1 MNYKIIENFLKED
14 ELKYIENILYSNE
27 FPWYYSKDI
36 VIGSLDNFMFF
47 HLFVKENQITSPYF
61 FKIILPI
68 ISKFKKEINVIYRA
82 RINCFTNQNKKIK
95 LGQHNDHPFDHKV
108 LLFYVNTNNG
118 VTNLNNKINIP
129 SIKNNLIMIDGKIPH
144 EIITQTDTDIRLSIN
159 ITYN

>member
-1 MNYKIIENFLKED
+1 MKYKIIENLLEEN
-14 ELKYIENILYSNE
+14 ELKNIEDILYSNE

-36 VIGSLDNFMFF
+36 ITGKSDSFMFF
-47 HLFVKENQITSPYF
+47 HLFMKENNITSPYF

-68 ISKFKKEINVIYRA
+68 ICKFKKEINIIYRA

-118 VTNLNNKINIP
+118 ITNLNNKVNIP
-129 SIKNNLIMIDGKIPH
+129 SIRNNLAMIDGNVPH
-144 EIITQTDTDIRLSIN
+144 EIVTQTDTDIRLTIN